1 MVYNTHERKRKMRE
15 VNQTAVDASF
25 GIIRDNKRRTIYYD
39 NYVKQAFQIAPKDH
53 KWIKMNHLA
62 FFIAII
68 FFYLVWIL
76 FTGVLGDYR
85 TLVGFIVAL
94 VVYGLIKGLFNKL
107 FFKDKALAKVTSETL
122 LTLNQKSTLKEIRSF
137 NRYKLAFVLMY
148 GILIVIDSLSPTM
161 ELWLQILSIL
171 VVVLLLGFLLK
182 RELDLTKQMKETT
195 H

>member
-1 MVYNTHERKRKMRE
+1 MRE

-39 NYVKQAFQIAPKDH
+39 NYVKQAFQITPKDH

-94 VVYGLIKGLFNKL
+94 VVYGLIKGLFNKV
-107 FFKDKALAKVTSETL
+107 LAV
-122 LTLNQKSTLKEIRSF
+122 ISF
-137 NRYKLAFVLMY
+137 IPL
-148 GILIVIDSLSPTM
+148 LSPTK
-161 ELWLQILSIL
+161 L
-171 VVVLLLGFLLK
+171 FK
-182 RELDLTKQMKETT
+182 
-195 H
+195 